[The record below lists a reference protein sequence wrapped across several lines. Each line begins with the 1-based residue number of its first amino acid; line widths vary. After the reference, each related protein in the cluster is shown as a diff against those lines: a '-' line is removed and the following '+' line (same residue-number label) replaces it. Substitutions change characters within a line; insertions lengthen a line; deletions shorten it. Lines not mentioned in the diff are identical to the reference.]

1 MTLCFYYPAPDVIDT
16 CWNPT
21 KRNLHGHTVRH
32 WQIHTLTQI
41 YTQSA
46 GDLVNYTQMH
56 PSFKLTWIRLSLN
69 DYMFLCIFNYYI
81 LSWRWYNKAHI
92 HSVSIIQTVCLSD
105 ETLNQL
111 LSCLSEGYSRTC
123 FHLQTVSNTGC
134 EQHWL
139 HFSLLLRTYMPN
151 VKQVTGRGK
160 MQNANLMNI
169 IIRGYITSVSTLQ
182 MCFLHYRQSV
192 FNKTFGYGCTP
203 VLWPPSA
210 QWKTKNMTVPHAH

>member
-1 MTLCFYYPAPDVIDT
+1 MY
-16 CWNPT
+16 
-21 KRNLHGHTVRH
+21 
-32 WQIHTLTQI
+32 
-41 YTQSA
+41 QSSKQFVQS
-46 GDLVNYTQMH
+46 GNVLY
-56 PSFKLTWIRLSLN
+56 LR
-69 DYMFLCIFNYYI
+69 
-81 LSWRWYNKAHI
+81 
-92 HSVSIIQTVCLSD
+92 SD

-111 LSCLSEGYSRTC
+111 LSCLSEGYSWTC
-123 FHLQTVSNTGC
+123 FHLQTVSNAGC

-151 VKQVTGRGK
+151 VKQETGRGK

-203 VLWPPSA
+203 VL
-210 QWKTKNMTVPHAH
+210 